1 MFIFSKPVALIS
13 RRIHGCHTCARLV
26 QNVSL
31 LARVSAYGRVY
42 ILLPL
47 NYICFLFVVC
57 FFLPFKEYSYH
68 LDFSTCMA
76 YEVQVSHIV

>member
-1 MFIFSKPVALIS
+1 MSHLCP
-13 RRIHGCHTCARLV
+13 CLV
-26 QNVSL
+26 QNVSSP
-31 LARVSAYGRVY
+31 ARVSAYGRVY

-76 YEVQVSHIV
+76 YEIQVSRVV